1 MRNNHDPAQFV
12 ATVPINE
19 AVAAYLV
26 HLIRMDAESWSHRRL
41 RREEA
46 LAVADAL
53 YESLPLKV
61 RAAVDKLGGRTG
73 LVA

>member
-1 MRNNHDPAQFV
+1 MSNGHESAQHS
-12 ATVPINE
+12 TVPISE

-53 YESLPLKV
+53 YERLPPKT
-61 RAAVDKLGGRTG
+61 RAAVDRLGGRAR